1 MGINGRNVGAAY
13 YNGVQVFPTNY
24 FYTLEFRSCL
34 YSTGNTVLANATNY
48 AYSFECAY
56 KQFRQSD
63 SALVSTI
70 YVYPTPVSQRAYF
83 SVDSNGYVRFD
94 KSNYGKTVVGSGTYN
109 VTLSYGG
116 INTTGTFS
124 FGGNSYSRQYSITNL
139 AATVSYFYASG
150 GTSLLSGGH
159 LISTSA
165 FTSGDRV
172 DNDLGTGSVSF
183 STTLGVVN
191 YPGLAI
197 PSLSGQV
204 KSETTFTVSASYT
217 GAETKNMTMRQ
228 QANTITASSS
238 TLSVYVGGNEVTSY
252 EFPYTGG
259 TIAVT
264 ARADASSSY
273 TSNYVKTTSYTQTNT
288 AITGRIQGNNW
299 VKLTNNWMLS
309 AGTNTTSSQKYGSL
323 LIVQDTNTNK
333 STGIALT
340 QDYNAITST
349 TTAVTALTITL
360 GTPALIPASGGC
372 VSSTTYSVTAY
383 EQEVYHW
390 RYGNDTT
397 GSTTAVTVTNQVT
410 PTWSGYRTIDSLY
423 DNITGETFQYNLRA
437 DVSFSGKSANKSVQ
451 VKQQENKKETWTG
464 HTENNSYF
472 ISAST
477 TVTGSS
483 NNYDATCSVSPTGF
497 TIGENGG
504 TINYTTTGTHKKD
517 FYVQTVNHYSAT
529 THFYSSI
536 TFTSK
541 YIGREDGSTTGTTVD
556 EDEGTVTV
564 TSGYTDTPS
573 VTSYPSWTYNVTTS
587 SAEVQGNGQ
596 TARTGY
602 IKFSNYGAT
611 AQTKL
616 EQDAYVPKSFVPTY
630 NGAQITEGQVIYIDN
645 TDEFEV
651 IDTGSNNRQ
660 YTVSVQDGS
669 SYRITGNKIYIE
681 VTSSTDTGVHI
692 EEASTY
698 GSINFTIIYQ

>member
-1 MGINGRNVGAAY
+1 MSINGRNVGAAY
-13 YNGVQVFPTNY
+13 YNGVQVFPTRY
-24 FYTLEFRSCL
+24 FYTLEFRGCL
-34 YSTGNTVLANATNY
+34 YSTGSSLLADASNY
-48 AYSFECAY
+48 AYSFECLY
-56 KQFRQSD
+56 KQYNQST
-63 SALVSTI
+63 SAVVSST
-70 YVYPTPVSQRAYF
+70 YVYPTPSAQDAYF
-83 SVDSNGYVRFD
+83 YVDSNGYVKFD
-94 KSNYGKTVVGSGTYN
+94 RRGYGKTVISSGNYN

-116 INTTGTFS
+116 LSATGRFA
-124 FGGNSYSRQYSITNL
+124 FGGNSYTRQLSITDL
-139 AATVSYFYASG
+139 TATTTYFYASG
-150 GTSLLSGGH
+150 GTAMLSGGR

-165 FTSGDRV
+165 FTSTDTV
-172 DNDLGTGSVSF
+172 SEDLGYGSNTF
-183 STTLGVVN
+183 TTTLGLLQ
-191 YPGLAI
+191 YPGLI
-197 PSLSGQV
+197 VPSLSSQT
-204 KSETTFTVSASYT
+204 KSETTFTVTASHS
-217 GAETKNMTMRQ
+217 GAESKTLSMKQ
-228 QANTITASSS
+228 QENRITANTA
-238 TLSVYVGGNEVTSY
+238 TLAVLLGGNEVSSY

-264 ARADASSSY
+264 AQVNASSSY
-273 TSNYVKTTSYTQTNT
+273 TSNYVRTTAYTQSS
-288 AITGRIQGNNW
+288 ASVTGTVTGNNW
-299 VKLTNNWMLS
+299 VKLTNNWTLS
-309 AGTNTTSSQKYGSL
+309 AGSNTTQYQKYGAL
-323 LIVQDTNTNK
+323 LTVRDTSTNK
-333 STGIALT
+333 SAGVALT

-437 DVSFSGKSANKSVQ
+437 DVSFSGQSANKSVQ

-529 THFYSSI
+529 THYYSSI

-587 SAEVQGNGQ
+587 SAQVQGNGQ

-602 IKFSNYGAT
+602 IKFSNNGAT

-616 EQDAYVPKSFVPTY
+616 EQAAYVPKSFVPTY
-630 NGAQITEGQVIYIDN
+630 NGVQITEGQVIYIDN